1 MTPLAGLAVVA
12 AVVALAGL
20 VSARLRSA
28 AALVELGLGVGV
40 SALLPVDTN
49 APWLVVLAS
58 VGGVALTY
66 VAGSEI
72 DLDAVRRTPGGAL
85 ALGAA
90 AFMAPFVIVVL
101 VTSLGFGWSHRAALV
116 AGGVLGETSL
126 AVTYSVLL
134 ELRLVSSE
142 LGRLLM
148 AAVFLTD
155 VAAAAVMTALVSRPS
170 WQLLAFG
177 VGSAMMCA
185 LVPVALRFSRLVGG
199 DRPSEPGARVVV
211 AALAALLLLA
221 HLGGGVAVLPAFV
234 LGVVASRYYR
244 TQTSELARLRT
255 VVMGFLAPFVFVR
268 AGMSVSLPAVI
279 AGAPVIAALLAAKV
293 LPKAIAAGGVLR
305 RVPCVG
311 DGRTLWAA
319 SALMSTG
326 LTFGTI
332 INLAALQANLIDRAQ
347 FSTLAA
353 TVLASAILPGTVAQ
367 RLLSRP
373 PIPVAL
379 PAQPP
384 AGRGRH
390 EGVGTASR

>member
-49 APWLVVLAS
+49 APWLVILAS

-85 ALGAA
+85 TLGAA
-90 AFMAPFVIVVL
+90 AFVAPFVIVVL

-177 VGSAMMCA
+177 MGSAMMCA

-255 VVMGFLAPFVFVR
+255 VVMGFLAPFVFIR
-268 AGMSVSLPAVI
+268 AGMSVSLPA
-279 AGAPVIAALLAAKV
+279 VIAALLAAKV

-311 DGRTLWAA
+311 DGRTLGAA

-384 AGRGRH
+384 TGRGRH